1 MCDYVYG
8 GKVIREPRNAS
19 FATWLSPHMLE
30 GCPGNEV
37 RQCLVNE
44 VQWCLGNE
52 VGQCPRNEIRWCL
65 ENESGQCPGNV
76 VG

>member
-8 GKVIREPRNAS
+8 GKVVREPRNAS

-30 GCPGNEV
+30 GCPGNEI
-37 RQCLVNE
+37 
-44 VQWCLGNE
+44 
-52 VGQCPRNEIRWCL
+52 GQCPRNEIRWYL